1 MRLDKVFKALS
12 FMKILLKIKLLLL
25 ITCILANTVMPLF
38 VNKQD
43 AQAMEIC
50 METEQETEKG
60 FGEEKAESDKVVGK
74 VSLLFDIE
82 SSCRTQQFFDH
93 DKLAKH
99 FYSLP
104 IPTQPPK
111 SVG

>member
-1 MRLDKVFKALS
+1 
-12 FMKILLKIKLLLL
+12 MKILLKIKLLLL
-25 ITCILANTVMPLF
+25 ITCIIADTVMPLF
-38 VNKQD
+38 VNQQD
-43 AQAMEIC
+43 VQAIEIC
-50 METEQETEKG
+50 LEAEHENEKG
-60 FGEEKAESDKVVGK
+60 FGEEKAEADKVVSKIGL
-74 VSLLFDIE
+74 SFDAE
-82 SSCRTQQFFDH
+82 TQQFFDH